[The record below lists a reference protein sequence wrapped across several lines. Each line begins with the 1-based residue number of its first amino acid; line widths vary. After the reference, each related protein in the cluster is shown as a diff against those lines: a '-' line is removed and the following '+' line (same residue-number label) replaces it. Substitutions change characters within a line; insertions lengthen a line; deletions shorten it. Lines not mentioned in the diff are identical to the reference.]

1 MILCFVW
8 QQRMVCSSIEMVGG
22 VGNIDDIQQEFEQ
35 AKAVALEID
44 GITRNVFCATNV
56 FVALISY
63 TFHKSFL

>member
-1 MILCFVW
+1 
-8 QQRMVCSSIEMVGG
+8 MVGG

-63 TFHKSFL
+63 TFHKSFV